1 MTSTITARL
10 AAHVAATAAR
20 ELDDRDV
27 EALRRL
33 LYDNFIVTLWG
44 ATRPVAIDV
53 GAWTKRFDGSGHSP
67 VLGRSWTAEASI
79 AALVHG
85 TAAHGY
91 ELDDTHNGTASHPG
105 APVLASALAVV
116 SEPGPTVR
124 RAHLLQAVAAGYEAM
139 TLVGEASGGM
149 SAVHRGF
156 HPTALYGA
164 FGAAVTTLAVRA
176 LRRGRTVDP
185 EAVVTAWGHALS
197 MPSGSMQFSLEPTG
211 GEIKRVHAGLGAHN
225 GIRAADFSA
234 LAGVTAPRAAVDG
247 TYGVAASFAGPLRE
261 PDLGRELRIHVLAL
275 KPYSC
280 CRLFH
285 STIDALREATDGF
298 TLPVDRIVDIE
309 IAGPRLVEEQ
319 HMGRAESPM
328 AAQYSLPYIVG
339 ATLAYGPYRYDAYG
353 EDFLADPTIG
363 AIADRVRFRLDPDLE
378 ERYYP
383 DHFASSVRLTTADG
397 AVHTATVVDSL
408 GTAEHP
414 LSVDDIG
421 AKADGLAVV
430 GLSGVAERL
439 RSAIWGGSEPAALIE
454 ALHRESRAIASS
466 EHD

>member
-1 MTSTITARL
+1 MTSTITARV
-10 AAHVAATAAR
+10 AAHVAAVAAR
-20 ELDDRDV
+20 DLDDLDV

-33 LYDNFIVTLWG
+33 LLDNLIVTLWG
-44 ATRPVAIDV
+44 ATRPVTRDIA
-53 GAWTKRFDGSGHSP
+53 AWTERFAGSGTSA
-67 VLGRSWTAEASI
+67 VLGRSWTTEASI

-105 APVLASALAVV
+105 APLVATALAVAA
-116 SEPGPTVR
+116 EPGPTVR
-124 RAHLLQAVAAGYEAM
+124 PAHFLQALAAGYEAM
-139 TLVGEASGGM
+139 TLLGEASGGM

-164 FGAAVTTLAVRA
+164 FGAAVTTLALRA
-176 LRRGRTVDP
+176 LRRDRSVDP
-185 EAVVTAWGHALS
+185 DAVVTAWGHALS
-197 MPSGSMQFSLEPTG
+197 MPSGSMQFSVEPTG

-234 LAGVTAPRAAVDG
+234 LPGVTAPRAAIEG

-261 PDLGRELRIHVLAL
+261 PNLGRGLRIHELAL

-285 STIDALREATDGF
+285 STIDALREATAGF
-298 TLPVDRIVDIE
+298 TLPVEQIADIE

-328 AAQYSLPYIVG
+328 AAQYSCPYIVG
-339 ATLAYGPYRYDAYG
+339 ATLAYGPSRYDAYG
-353 EDFLADPTIG
+353 EAFLADRAITS
-363 AIADRVRFRLDPDLE
+363 IADRVRFRLDPELE
-378 ERYYP
+378 KRYYP
-383 DHFASSVRLTTADG
+383 DHFASAVRLTTVDG
-397 AVHTATVVDSL
+397 AVRTAMVVDSL

-421 AKADGLAVV
+421 DKADGLAAF
-430 GLSGVAERL
+430 GLQGVADRL
-439 RSAIWGGSEPAALIE
+439 RAVIFSDAGPSALAE
-454 ALHRESRAIASS
+454 ALHREASAVVTR
-466 EHD
+466 